1 MQITKHF
8 KRQEFACKCGKCG
21 KDDIDVRLVQ
31 ELETIRQFCGE
42 PVYINSG
49 LRCPAHN
56 KAVGGSPHSKHMSG
70 EAADI
75 RITGADSKTLA
86 YIIRKLCPDMQVYV
100 YPTFCHV
107 ELTEKKEKKA

>member
-1 MQITKHF
+1 MNKMLEKNF
-8 KRQEFACKCGKCG
+8 KESEFDCKCKCGIKI
-21 KDDIDVRLVQ
+21 KIDTRLITALQ
-31 ELETIRQFCGE
+31 EIRDFCGE

-100 YPTFCHV
+100 YPTFCHI
-107 ELTEKKEKKA
+107 ETKR